1 MNTTIIAILITELI
15 ATGLIISCLVALRR
29 RVNACRQKVIAQN
42 KKLKKMLPT
51 ARDIFTLSYQY
62 LEMWKEEFGDKIEAC
77 GNLLGELTVY
87 YIMHKI
93 FKKQYDSFNTG
104 FSIIKLFW

>member
-1 MNTTIIAILITELI
+1 MNTTLITILIIEII
-15 ATGLIISCLVALRR
+15 ATGLVIYGLISLSR
-29 RVNACRQKVIAQN
+29 RVNSCRQKVILQN

-51 ARDIFTLSYQY
+51 ARDIFTLTYQY
-62 LEMWKEEFGDKIEAC
+62 IEIWKDEFGKKIEAS